1 MVDHF
6 TRPKL
11 RYYYVKLYRQEI
23 QNMLGISGRNPTLS
37 VEKTGLEY
45 AAEDIVNKITLR
57 NELQQKQP
65 HASRYDRKE
74 FIGLY

>member
-1 MVDHF
+1 
-6 TRPKL
+6 
-11 RYYYVKLYRQEI
+11 
-23 QNMLGISGRNPTLS
+23 MLGISGRNPTLS
-37 VEKTGLEY
+37 VEKTGLDY